1 MRVAVPVFLFLS
13 ILAAP
18 DAFAAARSL
27 GIIAPAGEQTVA
39 FDVNATG
46 QVAAVLE
53 DGDGYQRGVLYD
65 KGKLIE
71 LGSLGGKFSDAKA
84 INDDGLII
92 GSARKEDST
101 WRAFLFDR
109 DGGMKVL
116 ATLGGPSSYG
126 MALNQHGHAVGFA
139 DTADGEW
146 HAFVHDGGEQLT
158 DLGTLGGKVSY
169 ASDINKHGQ
178 VVGTA
183 ALQDGYRHAF
193 FYQRG
198 RGMVD
203 LGTLGGRSSGATGIN
218 DSGVVVGSSET
229 KDRRWHAFVHD
240 GKRMVDLGAAIGYG
254 NSFATGINNDG
265 HVVGTV
271 MVGDERMS
279 FVWRDNKMTVH
290 RGGMG
295 LNLTNAINEKGL
307 VIGATFDKRYD
318 AAVMR
323 SSALPVIPKGGTEF
337 IFMMGLV
344 LVLATAGV
352 IYRKRYRG
360 IQLGLF
366 SR

>member
-1 MRVAVPVFLFLS
+1 MRIALPVCLS
-13 ILAAP
+13 LLLLYSTEAS
-18 DAFAAARSL
+18 AAARSL
-27 GIIAPAGEQTVA
+27 GIFAPGGEQTVA
-39 FDVNATG
+39 FDMNAAG

-53 DGDGYQRGVLYD
+53 DDDGNQRGVLYD

-84 INDDGLII
+84 INDNGLII

-101 WRAFLFDR
+101 WRAFLFER
-109 DGGMKVL
+109 NGGMKVL
-116 ATLGGPSSYG
+116 GTLGGPSSYG
-126 MALNQHGHAVGFA
+126 MALNQHGNAVGFA
-139 DTADGEW
+139 DTAGGEW
-146 HAFVHDGGEQLT
+146 HAFMYDGSAQLV

-169 ASDINKHGQ
+169 ASDINNHGQ

-183 ALQDGYRHAF
+183 ALRDGYRRAF
-193 FYQRG
+193 FYEAG

-203 LGTLGGRSSGATGIN
+203 LGTLGGRSSGATAIN
-218 DSGVVVGSSET
+218 DKGTIVGASEM
-229 KDRRWHAFVHD
+229 KNRRWHAFVHD
-240 GKRMVDLGAAIGYG
+240 GSRMLDLGALIGYG

-290 RGGMG
+290 RGGKG

-307 VIGATFDKRYD
+307 VIGATFDQRYD

-323 SSALPVIPKGGTEF
+323 SSALPVITKGGTEF
-337 IFMMGLV
+337 IFMIGLV
-344 LVLATAGV
+344 LVLATAAV
-352 IYRKRYRG
+352 VYRKRYRG
-360 IQLGLF
+360 IVLNHF
-366 SR
+366 AR